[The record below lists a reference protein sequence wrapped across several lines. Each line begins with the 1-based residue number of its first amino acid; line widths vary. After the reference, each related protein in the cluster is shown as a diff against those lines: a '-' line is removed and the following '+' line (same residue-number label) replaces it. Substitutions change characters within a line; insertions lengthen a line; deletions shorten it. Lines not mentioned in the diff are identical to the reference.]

1 VFEMDIFHKDK
12 SKPLDEQQTA
22 MVDEIKTK
30 AEELWML
37 IDTSVGNRAAK
48 AEGDMGGVINRCGA
62 VAKTELETAV
72 MWAVKGITK

>member
-1 VFEMDIFHKDK
+1 MDIFHKDK